1 MEYRYYVYIL
11 SNKSATLYIGITSD
25 LKRRVSEHKQKIV
38 PGFTKKY
45 NIDRLVYYEE
55 TDDVQAAIRRE
66 KSIKGWKR
74 EKKVALIEEL
84 NPCWHDLSK
93 DFDF

>member
-1 MEYRYYVYIL
+1 MENKYYVYIL
-11 SNKSATLYIGITSD
+11 SNKSAILYIGITSD

-55 TDDVQAAIRRE
+55 TNDVQAAIRRE
-66 KSIKGWKR
+66 KTIKGLKR
-74 EKKVALIEEL
+74 EKKFALIEKM
-84 NPCWHDLSK
+84 NPEWFDLSK
-93 DFDF
+93 YFDF